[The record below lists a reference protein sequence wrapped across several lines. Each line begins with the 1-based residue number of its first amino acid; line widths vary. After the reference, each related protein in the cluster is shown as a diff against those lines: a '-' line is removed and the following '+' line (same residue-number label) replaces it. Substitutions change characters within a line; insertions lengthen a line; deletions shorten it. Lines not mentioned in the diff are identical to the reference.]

1 MKRRLSALGLVSSL
15 FLVVL
20 ASGFGHARTDA
31 PEHPAQARKEI
42 VKAFEIW
49 GAVST
54 LEQVEANLYLIDDSR
69 GVLEAARQAQQNFP
83 FEVTHDRYR
92 VTDVSFVNPTT
103 ADVTYNIVIE
113 ARSEFARQGN
123 AVLKDDGWKLTRDTV
138 CADLSLAGG
147 QCDPPP
153 PETTLTFVPSQAA
166 PPAPVIGVPRFT
178 G

>member
-1 MKRRLSALGLVSSL
+1 MKRRVPALGLVSSL
-15 FLVVL
+15 LLVVL
-20 ASGFGHARTDA
+20 ASGIASALDAGA

-54 LEQVEANLYLIDDSR
+54 LEQAEANLYLIDDSR
-69 GVLEAARQAQQNFP
+69 GVLEAARQAQENFP
-83 FEVTHDRYR
+83 FEVSHDSYR
-92 VTDVSFVNPTT
+92 VTDVSFTSPTN
-103 ADVTYNIVIE
+103 ADVIYNIVVE
-113 ARSEFARQGN
+113 ERSEFARQGN

-147 QCDPPP
+147 ECDPSP
-153 PETTLTFVPSQAA
+153 PEASLTFVPQAG

-178 G
+178 A